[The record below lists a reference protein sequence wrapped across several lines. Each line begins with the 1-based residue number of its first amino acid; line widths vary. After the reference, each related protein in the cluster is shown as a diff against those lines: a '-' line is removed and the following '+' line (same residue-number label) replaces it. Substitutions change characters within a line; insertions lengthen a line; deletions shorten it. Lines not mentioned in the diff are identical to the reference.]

1 MKPFLLN
8 AALAVALGFAAG
20 AQAADVWQK
29 VEVTP
34 GQYPVKVGD
43 TQKLVAPSCAFGQPY
58 SFYVKPGKADKVL
71 LYLNGGG
78 ACWNYQ
84 TCKIVPGQQ
93 ASYVSSADVANDP
106 NQMAGLLDAEDPE
119 NPYKNWTMVF
129 VSYCTGDVFLG
140 SKDTVYQNPFNPD
153 PTDTVAIKHR
163 GFDNFLYVVDY
174 FKRERK
180 NKFSPLNAGGV
191 DINKILVAGS
201 SAGSYGAALNYP
213 WVQKM
218 LGKDA
223 KVSLLSDGGM
233 GVITGGFLASGVFG
247 PGSGW
252 NINTNLHPIFKTL
265 PAAPAADFLPRAYR
279 TLAAQY
285 PKERF
290 AQYTT
295 AYDVVQKLFLNIMEQ
310 NDGIPADQVSGFGS
324 WSFRMNTI
332 AGGLKAALPKNYRA
346 YIDPGCN
353 HTIFRFDEF
362 YTSALNGIRF
372 VDWAKAIVTNDTA
385 DWQNLSCTPGVDC
398 GEQNLTQAGVLACL
412 ARSFGTP

>member
-8 AALAVALGFAAG
+8 AVLAGLLGSAVA

-34 GQYPVKVGD
+34 GQYPVKIGD
-43 TQKLVAPSCAFGQPY
+43 TQKLVMPSCAFGQPY

-71 LYLNGGG
+71 LYMNGGG

-84 TCKIVPGQQ
+84 TCNIVPGQQ
-93 ASYVSSADVANDP
+93 ASYVPSADVANDP

-153 PTDTVAIKHR
+153 PTDAVAIKHR
-163 GFDNFLYVVDY
+163 GFDNFLYVLDY

-180 NKFSPLNAGGV
+180 NKFSLLNAGGV
-191 DINKILVAGS
+191 DIDKILVAGS

-223 KVSLLSDGGM
+223 KVSLLGDGGM
-233 GVITGGFLASGVFG
+233 GVITDGFLASGVFG
-247 PGSGW
+247 PSSGW
-252 NINTNLHPIFKTL
+252 NIDTNLHPIFKTL
-265 PAAPAADFLPRAYR
+265 PAAPATDFLPKVYR

-310 NDGIPADQVSGFGS
+310 SDGVPADQVSGFGS

-332 AGGLKAALPKNYRA
+332 AAGLKTALPKNYRA

-372 VDWAKAIVTNDTA
+372 VDWAKAIVTNDAA

-398 GEQNLTQAGVLACL
+398 GEQNLTQAGVLTCL

>member
-8 AALAVALGFAAG
+8 AVLAGLLGSAVA

-34 GQYPVKVGD
+34 GQYSVKVGD
-43 TQKLVAPSCAFGQPY
+43 TQKLVMPSCAFGQPY

-71 LYLNGGG
+71 LYMNGGG

-84 TCKIVPGQQ
+84 TCNIVPGQQ
-93 ASYVSSADVANDP
+93 ASYVPSADVANDP
-106 NQMAGLLDAEDPE
+106 KQMAGLLDAEDPE

-153 PTDTVAIKHR
+153 PTDALAIKHR
-163 GFDNFLYVVDY
+163 GFDNFLYVLDY

-191 DINKILVAGS
+191 DIDKILVAGS

-223 KVSLLSDGGM
+223 KVSLLGDGGM
-233 GVITGGFLASGVFG
+233 GVITDGFLASGVFG
-247 PGSGW
+247 PSSGW
-252 NINTNLHPIFKTL
+252 NIDTNLHPIFKTL
-265 PAAPAADFLPRAYR
+265 PAAPAADFLPKVYR

-310 NDGIPADQVSGFGS
+310 SDGVPADQVSGFGS

-332 AGGLKAALPKNYRA
+332 AAGLKTALPKNYRA

-372 VDWAKAIVTNDTA
+372 LDWAKAIVTNDAA

-398 GEQNLTQAGVLACL
+398 GEQNLTQAGVLTCL

>member
-1 MKPFLLN
+1 MKPFVSN
-8 AALAVALGFAAG
+8 AALAVLLGFAA
-20 AQAADVWQK
+20 ATQATDLWQK

-34 GQYPVKVGD
+34 GQYQVKVGD
-43 TQKLVAPSCAFGQPY
+43 SQKLVTPSCAFGQPY

-71 LYLNGGG
+71 LYFNGGG
-78 ACWNYQ
+78 ACWNYG
-84 TCKIVPGQQ
+84 TCSMQSTYVPD
-93 ASYVSSADVANDP
+93 ADVDANNP
-106 NQMAGLLDAEDPE
+106 NKMAGLLNAEDPD

-153 PTDTVAIKHR
+153 PTDAVAIKHR

-180 NKFSPLNAGGV
+180 NKFSPLHAGRIEI
-191 DINKILVAGS
+191 DKILVAGS

-213 WVQKM
+213 WVQKL

-233 GVITGGFLASGVFG
+233 GVITDGFLAAGVFG
-247 PGSGW
+247 PNSGW

-265 PAAPAADFLPRAYR
+265 PSAPATDFLPRAYR

-310 NDGIPADQVSGFGS
+310 NDGVPADQLSGFGS
-324 WSFRMNTI
+324 WSTGMNTI
-332 AGGLKAALPKNYRA
+332 AGGLKTALPKNYRA

-372 VDWAKAIVTNDTA
+372 VDWAKAIVTNDNA

-398 GEQNLTQAGVLACL
+398 GEQNLTQEGVLACL